1 MRMTGFVV
9 AALILL
15 PAAMPGGDNAP
26 SPTLADDWKAL
37 QASAWVN
44 EKAEVAWAKLPE
56 SFKKSYSEK
65 GWKKV
70 DVKFYEAPGKA
81 GPGGTKARVDIAFTA
96 AGQEKAYP
104 TWGNL
109 KLTLQEDKDARYFV
123 LKGHA
128 DVEYKIQYSLKD
140 GKLALKGTFFSL
152 NPDIGTPTIFDGEYS
167 PVAVKKK

>member
-1 MRMTGFVV
+1 MRMTLSVV
-9 AALILL
+9 AALFLL
-15 PAAMPGGDNAP
+15 PAALPGGDKEA

-37 QASAWVN
+37 QGSAWVN
-44 EKAEVAWAKLPE
+44 EKPEGAWAKLPE
-56 SFKKSYSEK
+56 SFKKGYGNK
-65 GWKKV
+65 GWRKV

-81 GPGGTKARVDIAFTA
+81 GPGGTKSRVDIEFTA
-96 AGQEKAYP
+96 AGQEKAFP

-109 KLTLQEDKDARYFV
+109 TLTLQEDKGARYFV

-140 GKLALKGTFFSL
+140 GKLTLNGTYYSL
-152 NPDIGTPTIFDGEYS
+152 NPDFGSPTIFDGEFT